1 MLFRSWWRTI
11 ASMGRVIPGTI
22 IDRDLG
28 VALAVLIAV
37 CAFLLMRRSA
47 KVAISVWLATV
58 SFVPIWIGVDI
69 RSFYVPLA
77 CAVALVAA
85 FSLIPVNLVR
95 FSLIDGLVL
104 LLIDVAGAALF
115 TGDAGIALTF
125 AYTLVVYFAAG
136 YALGR
141 GAPGRLDLRWVYGAV
156 AVTFSLVAVLAIVEF
171 VTGWNPFILLTAD
184 NSSFA
189 AWGDLQ
195 ERGGVLRAEGA
206 FGHSIALGSSLALAI
221 PLTLASRFRFTL
233 RCAMVLVMLLATV
246 VTFSRIGMIGAL
258 LGIVLT
264 VLFLR
269 DEFPQRARVVLAIAV
284 TVVTLALLPVVTVVF
299 EDAGTEAEGSA
310 QYRGDLLSQFGEM
323 NLIGLADSARV
334 TAEGELYFGNFQSID
349 SQLILTGLSSGTV
362 ALAAAVLAL
371 VAVTLLVLR
380 GRASAATIAVV
391 AQIPAL
397 ATVALITQYSVFLWF
412 VVGVAAA
419 SQVPQLARPTMR
431 STAPTLPRKSPRVRS
446 SS

>member
-1 MLFRSWWRTI
+1 
-11 ASMGRVIPGTI
+11 MGRVIPGTI

-28 VALAVLIAV
+28 VALAILVAV

-47 KVAISVWLATV
+47 KVAIAVWLATV
-58 SFVPIWIGVDI
+58 CFVPIWIGVDI
-69 RSFYVPLA
+69 RSFYVPLV

-85 FSLIPVNLVR
+85 LSLLPVDLVR

-104 LLIDVAGAALF
+104 LLIGVAGAALF
-115 TGDAGIALTF
+115 TGDAGIALMF

-141 GAPGRLDLRWVYGAV
+141 GAPGRLDLRWLYGAV
-156 AVTFSLVAVLAIVEF
+156 AVTFTVVAVLALIEF
-171 VTGWNPFILLTAD
+171 ATGWNPFILLSSG
-184 NSSFA
+184 NSSFG
-189 AWGDLQ
+189 AWGELQ

-206 FGHSIALGSSLALAI
+206 FGHSIALGSSLSLAI
-221 PLTLASRFRFTL
+221 PLTLGSRFRFSV
-233 RCAMVLVMLLATV
+233 RCAMVLLMLLATV
-246 VTFSRIGMIGAL
+246 VTFSRIGMVGAL
-258 LGIVLT
+258 LGIVLS

-269 DEFPQRARVVLAIAV
+269 DAFPQRSRVVLAV
-284 TVVTLALLPVVTVVF
+284 TVAAAVALLLPVVTVVF

-371 VAVTLLVLR
+371 VVVAVLVLR
-380 GRASAATIAVV
+380 GKGSAATIAVV

-419 SQVPQLARPTMR
+419 SQVPQLASPGQPKPAR
-431 STAPTLPRKSPRVRS
+431 TALPKIPRVRS
-446 SS
+446 RS

>member
-1 MLFRSWWRTI
+1 
-11 ASMGRVIPGTI
+11 MGRVIPGTI

-28 VALAVLIAV
+28 IALALLVAV

-47 KVAISVWLATV
+47 KIAIAVWLATV
-58 SFVPIWIGVDI
+58 CFVPIWIGVEI
-69 RSFYVPLA
+69 RSFYVPVA

-85 FSLIPVNLVR
+85 LSLLPVNLVR

-104 LLIDVAGAALF
+104 LLIGVAGAALF
-115 TGDAGIALTF
+115 TGDPSIALMF

-141 GAPGRLDLRWVYGAV
+141 GAPSRVDLRWLYGAV
-156 AVTFSLVAVLAIVEF
+156 AVTFTAVAGLAIIEF
-171 VTGWNPFILLTAD
+171 AIGWNPFILFSSDT
-184 NSSFA
+184 SSFA
-189 AWGDLQ
+189 AWGALQ

-221 PLTLASRFRFTL
+221 PLTLGSRFRFSL
-233 RCAMVLVMLLATV
+233 RCAMVLVMLLGTV

-258 LGIVLT
+258 LGVVLS

-269 DEFPQRARVVLAIAV
+269 DAFPQRSRAVVAAAV
-284 TVVTLALLPVVTVVF
+284 VAVVVALLPVVSVVF
-299 EDAGTEAEGSA
+299 EDAGTEAAGSA
-310 QYRGDLLSQFGEM
+310 QYRGDLLSQFSEM

-334 TAEGELYFGNFQSID
+334 TPEGELYFGNFQSID
-349 SQLILTGLSSGTV
+349 SQLILTGLSSGTI
-362 ALAAAVLAL
+362 ALASALLAL
-371 VAVTLLVLR
+371 VVVTLLVLR
-380 GRASAATIAVV
+380 GKASAATIAVV

-419 SQVPQLARPTMR
+419 SQVPQLARSRTRLHMPPL
-431 STAPTLPRKSPRVRS
+431 SRKSPRVRS
-446 SS
+446 SP